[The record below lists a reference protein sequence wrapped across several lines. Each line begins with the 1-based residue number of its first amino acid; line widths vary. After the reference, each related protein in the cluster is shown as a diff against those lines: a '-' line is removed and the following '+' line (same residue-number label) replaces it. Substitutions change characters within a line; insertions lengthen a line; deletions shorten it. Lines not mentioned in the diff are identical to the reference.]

1 MCAPENRG
9 LLQSLGDL
17 QPASSGN
24 WPSLHKL
31 LTRDFIWERNLSED
45 ITGSGKKNMVLL
57 KICFWGKMLSTIC
70 VNNYVWGQ
78 EQGREMTVSIE
89 CGNN

>member
-1 MCAPENRG
+1 MCAPEDRG

-24 WPSLHKL
+24 WTPPHQL
-31 LTRDFIWERNLSED
+31 LARDFIWKRNLSED
-45 ITGSGKKNMVLL
+45 ITGSGKENMVLL
-57 KICFWGKMLSTIC
+57 NFSLFLGEMPSTIC

-78 EQGREMTVSIE
+78 SKGKK
-89 CGNN
+89 